1 MESHMPFSSPARP
14 LARSLPRALGAACAL
29 VAIITAAPMAIA
41 QPGWGG
47 GFGGYGGGFGG
58 YGGGWGGRS
67 QASVQDSRE
76 GKLDAEGFVADGA
89 APYLGGGHVT
99 VTATAGSMADGREE
113 ATFEAAIV
121 DQLAKAGYDII
132 TKDPNGG
139 QVTEITIVHDE
150 LVPAEQKHSPISGS
164 MEAGVSNRGS
174 GMGIELNY
182 DATKP
187 RGALIETRLDMRILD
202 RASGKPLFE
211 GRARIATREG
221 DSRWT
226 DDKVAN
232 RLAGAIFAKFPR
244 SAPRPTQ
251 PAAQPAAPAQPAS

>member
-1 MESHMPFSSPARP
+1 MPLPSPARFLTLSLG
-14 LARSLPRALGAACAL
+14 LALALTTGAQ
-29 VAIITAAPMAIA
+29 MASA

-58 YGGGWGGRS
+58 YGGGYGGRGYGGS
-67 QASVQDSRE
+67 STPVDSRE

-89 APYLGGGHVT
+89 APMLTGGHV
-99 VTATAGSMADGREE
+99 AIASAAGSTADGREE
-113 ATFEAAIV
+113 ATFEAAV
-121 DQLAKAGYDII
+121 LDQLAKAGYDII

-139 QVTEITIVHDE
+139 QITEITIVHDE
-150 LVPAEQKHSPISGS
+150 LVPAEEKRSPISGS
-164 MEAGVSNRGS
+164 MEMGVSNRGS
-174 GMGIELNY
+174 GMAVALNY

-202 RASGKPLFE
+202 RATGKPLFE

-221 DSRWT
+221 DSHWS
-226 DDKVAN
+226 DDKIAN

-244 SAPRPTQ
+244 S
-251 PAAQPAAPAQPAS
+251 PARPAS